1 MSSASKAN
9 VQKFRI
15 IRKAVAFVGKLHN
28 KNLLEKRFQDEASMV
43 LKESMYTAQCIAKK
57 GREREDRRVVNVN
70 VNVHQYSTTHTALCI
85 AKKGRERGGRRV
97 VNGAQNG
104 KLRSETGPGT
114 LSPKLLESRIPEF
127 QNSRIP
133 DSRFHIDQRRPECAI
148 PCTQKSRS
156 YSDKQPCS

>member
-15 IRKAVAFVGKLHN
+15 IRKAVACVGKLHN
-28 KNLLEKRFQDEASMV
+28 KNLLEKIFRDEASMV

-57 GREREDRRVVNVN
+57 GREGE
-70 VNVHQYSTTHTALCI
+70 
-85 AKKGRERGGRRV
+85 RERGGRRV

-114 LSPKLLESRIPEF
+114 LPPPNFLNQFYK
-127 QNSRIP
+127 
-133 DSRFHIDQRRPECAI
+133 DQRRPEC
-148 PCTQKSRS
+148 CDNQ
-156 YSDKQPCS
+156 